1 MVAIAVGAECG
12 GGGVGVGVGAGLI
25 VNFTVLFVVPSAFV
39 ALRVTLVIPAV
50 VGVPEM
56 RPVL

>member
-1 MVAIAVGAECG
+1 MGEIVAIAVGAVC
-12 GGGVGVGVGAGLI
+12 GGGVGVGGGLI
-25 VNFTVLFVVPSAFV
+25 VNLTVLFVVPSAFV